1 MQTGQI
7 DPDTLDLEQLKQE
20 FNRFR
25 TELSGM
31 KDKLS
36 ENATEALEQMSAF
49 LNGNLTSR
57 VGKLEAEFEHL
68 AERLKG
74 TSKDAVAK
82 LEHEVGARP
91 LASLAV
97 AFGVGV
103 VAAQLMRRS

>member
-1 MQTGQI
+1 MHTGQF
-7 DPDTLDLEQLKQE
+7 DPDTLDLQQLKQE

-25 TELSGM
+25 TELGGM

-49 LNGNLTSR
+49 LDGNLSSR
-57 VGKLEAEFEHL
+57 VGRLEAELEHL

-82 LEHEVGARP
+82 LEREVGTRP

-103 VAAQLMRRS
+103 LAAQLFRRS